1 MPPLRVWPIM
11 HFTHVN
17 NLAGIA
23 ASDGLFAD
31 CVLRGNSVT
40 VRECGDLDIKR
51 QRRST
56 PVRVAPRGVVG
67 DYVPFYFAPRS
78 PMLYK
83 IWKGGVPTY
92 QEGQEPLVYIVAS
105 LATVD
110 AAALPWVGSDGNVA
124 ASMSEHTNDW
134 ARLESIV
141 DWALMKEHIWR
152 NTEDDGDRMR
162 RRMAELLVNRI
173 FPARCIEYLVV
184 KSQHVADL
192 AGSHV
197 HGTIPVYIRPG

>member
-1 MPPLRVWPIM
+1 M
-11 HFTHVN
+11 HFTHVE

-23 ASDGLFAD
+23 AGGGLFAD
-31 CVLRGNSVT
+31 CVLRGGAIT

-56 PVRVAPRGVVG
+56 AVRVPPGGVVG

-83 IWKGGVPTY
+83 IWKGGVSTY
-92 QEGQEPLVYIVAS
+92 QDGQEPLVYLVSS

-110 AAALPWVGSDGNVA
+110 EAALPWVGSDGNVA
-124 ASMSEHTNDW
+124 ASVSEHTNEW

-141 DWALMKEHIWR
+141 DWPLMKENIWR

-162 RRMAELLVNRI
+162 RRMAELLVNRV
-173 FPARCIEYLVV
+173 FPAQCIEYLVA
-184 KSQHVADL
+184 KSQPVAEL

-197 HGTIPVYIRPG
+197 QGKIPIRIRPGWYY